1 MEKSALGRWLERQYV
16 ENGYNRQ
23 DFANIAGVTEETVLQ
38 WENGSKEPDVKEF
51 RKLAAFF
58 NESYERFLDESHLP
72 DMWRVA
78 DTLGLSD
85 GTIRLLE
92 DFARNAPGN
101 ALDELDEA
109 VAGMVKKFRG
119 DIDPEA

>member
-1 MEKSALGRWLERQYV
+1 MEKNALGRWLERQYV
-16 ENGYNRQ
+16 ETGCNRQ
-23 DFANIAGVTEETVLQ
+23 DFARIAGVTEETVAQ
-38 WENGSKEPDVKEF
+38 WESGSGEPDVKEF

-58 NESYERFLDESHLP
+58 NESYERFLNESHLP

-92 DFARNAPGN
+92 DFAANAPGSV
-101 ALDELDEA
+101 LDELDEKI
-109 VAGMVKKFRG
+109 AGLVRKYRG
-119 DIDPEA
+119 DIDP

>member
-92 DFARNAPGN
+92 GFARNAPGN
-101 ALDELDEA
+101 APP
-109 VAGMVKKFRG
+109 KKSCLLGSFV
-119 DIDPEA
+119 I